1 MPFKLNFVS
10 LFCYISKLEY
20 FYKKKG
26 KIVCERGAYI
36 GSRDGSGRHAGPIGH
51 ADLGTSCFS
60 CNLRDRRTKARKTSE
75 TISLKK
81 RIRKKK
87 RQ

>member
-51 ADLGTSCFS
+51 ADLGTSCFHVI
-60 CNLRDRRTKARKTSE
+60 LGTGERKREKQAS
-75 TISLKK
+75 
-81 RIRKKK
+81 
-87 RQ
+87 